1 MQTSVKFNDTR
12 GCSYVF
18 GYELC
23 KSFMKPNKIIS
34 VIRAHEAQSNGY
46 KMYHWGGK
54 KQFPTV
60 ITIFSAPNYC
70 DFYNNKAAVIRL
82 MVRNYPII
90 GQHSRYSTVFGKSSS
105 IFLTKFSRSL

>member
-1 MQTSVKFNDTR
+1 
-12 GCSYVF
+12 
-18 GYELC
+18 
-23 KSFMKPNKIIS
+23 MKPNKLIS

-82 MVRNYPII
+82 MVRDSLFRITP
-90 GQHSRYSTVFGKSSS
+90 S
-105 IFLTKFSRSL
+105 IFNNFWKILIHTSYQTF